1 MQTHLSLTIA
11 VLTAL
16 SGVLWLLAPAYR
28 ARMQANALLLGIALA
43 LELSPQHPFWVTDL
57 AAAFAEVAAI
67 RVAAIVIFRIVLHR
81 TGWPVILTDVAIVG
95 GYAVALVN
103 LLVEVGVNVSGL
115 IATSALLAGIVGL
128 ALQEVLGNLIGGA
141 AIHADGAIRE
151 GVWIKTE
158 HGIGRVTNV
167 RLRHT
172 SIETADNNS
181 IIIPNSSLTKGA
193 VTIISNRQRLILRF
207 QLPASHRP
215 TTVIRMVEEA
225 LSSPLNDVA
234 REPAP
239 RCFIA
244 EFQAQHIEYAVH
256 VWVTS
261 PGREEVPTSLV
272 LARVFFVLARA
283 GAPVGS
289 VLNSVELHNASAGAD
304 RQSRDSAFGLLK
316 HIPIWSLLTEGEMSI
331 LASRLKWLV
340 HGPGETIVRQG
351 DEGSSMF
358 VLLRGAVAV
367 SLRDAHGRSEQVA
380 TLSGGDFFG
389 EMSLMTGEKRSA
401 SVTAL
406 EEVECAELHKDDVA
420 ELLLQRPEL
429 AREISAIL
437 EQRQGG
443 LASARERFQSP
454 PQAAKPLDLLGR
466 IQQYFSIDRID
477 HGFSV
482 ADEPPPS

>member
-1 MQTHLSLTIA
+1 MHAHLTITIS
-11 VLTAL
+11 VLAAL
-16 SGVLWLLAPAYR
+16 SGVLWVLAPAYR
-28 ARMQANALLLGIALA
+28 SRMHANWLLLGVALA
-43 LELSPQHPFWVTDL
+43 LELAPNHPLWVGDL
-57 AAAFAEVAAI
+57 SAAFAEVVAI
-67 RVAAIVIFRIVLHR
+67 RVAAILIFRIVLHR

-95 GYAVALVN
+95 GYAIALIN

-115 IATSALLAGIVGL
+115 LATSALLAGIVGL

-158 HGIGRVTNV
+158 HGTGRVTNV

-172 SIETADNNS
+172 SIETADSNV

-193 VTIISNRQRLILRF
+193 VTIISSRQRLILRF
-207 QLPASHRP
+207 QLPAAHRP
-215 TTVIRMVEEA
+215 TTVVRLVEEA
-225 LSSPLNDVA
+225 LSSPLHDVA

-261 PGREEVPTSLV
+261 PGREEVPVSLV

-283 GAPVGS
+283 GAPVAS
-289 VLNSVELHNASAGAD
+289 VPNAVELHTADAGHE
-304 RQSRDSAFGLLK
+304 RQSRESAFGLLK
-316 HIPIWSLLTEGEMSI
+316 HIPIWSRLTEGEMSH
-331 LASRLKWLV
+331 LASRLKWVV
-340 HGPGETIVRQG
+340 HGPGEAIVRQG
-351 DEGSSMF
+351 DEGESMF
-358 VLLRGAVAV
+358 VLLRGSVAV
-367 SLRDAHGRSEQVA
+367 SLTDTHGRSEQVA
-380 TLSGGDFFG
+380 TLGGGDFFG

-420 ELLLQRPEL
+420 GLLLERPEL

-443 LASARERFQSP
+443 LASAREKFQNTP
-454 PQAAKPLDLLGR
+454 RTPKPRDLLGR
-466 IQQYFSIDRID
+466 IQQYFSIDR
-477 HGFSV
+477 GLAGV
-482 ADEPPPS
+482 NEPPSG